1 MVHNIH
7 QIINKHDLPSMHGN
21 QPVNEFL
28 SQYYSE
34 ILKELADST
43 TTISND
49 FPTSFYENLKKN
61 ILPQI
66 KEQCQLILEILELDH
81 KHQHLVKRE
90 RFNVLMKLL
99 EQNGA
104 LRILAIKEEAIMVR
118 IRQGNGPF
126 DRKDLFHIP
135 FSQRQYAS
143 SQRFSIPGDP
153 CLYLSVYTGI
163 RLFAD
168 DMLELSWIESGMPK
182 VFYACLYETQEELFF
197 LHLAKKGSTYLQEYD
212 NAKTD
217 AEKTDR
223 QKAISQYLLT
233 LPLRIACF
241 ISIED
246 KFSKKNV
253 SYYEEYALPQ
263 LLMEW
268 IQQSSRFD
276 GLAYQ
281 SASSMQEARKHNS
294 FNVAIPIKNIDPID
308 GYDIRLKKIFKL
320 SRPEKIDIL
329 DNIQK
334 GENEI
339 NEALKYMKRLED
351 TIMIYAPSQRHPYRR
366 LLAISY
372 SFFAIFS
379 VLKNENETSLAFP
392 FQQLDTLYHVTML
405 IRKTIDNVQTA
416 EEWVDLYKFYKG
428 DTVLTSHDYDDILR
442 CFDTVNLAV
451 ITLKDTLI
459 PKMINPLA
467 FTEPDYEYIK

>member
-1 MVHNIH
+1 MVFNIH
-7 QIINKHDLPSMHGN
+7 QIINKHNLPSMHGN

-28 SQYYSE
+28 LQYYSE

-43 TTISND
+43 TAIFDD
-49 FPTSFYENLKKN
+49 FPASFYKNLKRN

-66 KEQCQLILEILELDH
+66 KEQCQLIFEILELDH
-81 KHQHLVKRE
+81 KHQHLAKRE
-90 RFNVLMKLL
+90 QFNVLMKLL

-135 FSQRQYAS
+135 FNQRQYAS
-143 SQRFSIPGDP
+143 SQRFSLPGDP

-217 AEKTDR
+217 AEKADR
-223 QKAISQYLLT
+223 QEAIFQYLLT

-246 KFSKKNV
+246 KFSKRNV
-253 SYYEEYALPQ
+253 SYYEEYVLPQ

-281 SASSMQEARKHNS
+281 SASSMQEAGKHNS
-294 FNVAIPIKNIDPID
+294 YNVAIPTKNIDPID
-308 GYDIRLKKIFKL
+308 GYDVRLKKIFKL
-320 SRPEKIDIL
+320 SHPEKIDIL
-329 DNIQK
+329 DNIKK
-334 GENEI
+334 GESEI
-339 NEALKYMKRLED
+339 NEALKYVKKLED
-351 TIMIYAPSQRHPYRR
+351 TIMMYAPSRRHPYRR

-379 VLKNENETSLAFP
+379 ALKNENETSLAFP
-392 FQQLDTLYHVTML
+392 FQQLDTLYHVTLL

-416 EEWVDLYKFYKG
+416 EEWVDLYKYYKG

-442 CFDTVNLAV
+442 CFHTVNLAV

-459 PKMINPLA
+459 PKMIDPLS
-467 FTEPDYEYIK
+467 FTKPDYEFIK